1 MARNEKHHE
10 IFVVVKVHSG
20 FPVVAEAFL
29 DESAANKYATE
40 LKAEI
45 NPEYDEV
52 EIFQTILR

>member
-1 MARNEKHHE
+1 MTRNEKSE
-10 IFVVVKVHSG
+10 IFVVVKAHSG

-29 DESAANKYATE
+29 DECAANKYAE
-40 LKAEI
+40 KLKAEI

>member
-1 MARNEKHHE
+1 MTRNEKPE

-29 DESAANKYATE
+29 DESAANDYATE